1 MDCRKLNTLLT
12 GLIIIFLFGC
22 ANSITPPVGG
32 PKDEDPPEVLETIP
46 ENGSA
51 NFTSDRFSIRFNE
64 FVSLDNIQQ
73 SALISP
79 PMKELPDFRIKGKT
93 VQVKFNEDLKPNT
106 TYSVYFG
113 DAITDITEKNP
124 LSNYTY
130 IFSTG
135 DYVDSLSLYGSVTNS
150 FNLTPVEGVFVCLYK
165 DNNDT
170 IEFDSLPFLVPP
182 YYLSKTDENGRFQF
196 TGLSN
201 DDFFLLGL
209 MDQNSNF
216 FFDQPGEEVAFLD
229 SLVHPYFMDRPLI
242 DTLTQDSIA
251 EVNIENDTITIDYE
265 AVIDSLFKEKVISKS
280 VELFMFLTEDTI
292 QRLLKSEVLQKNKL
306 RFSFSQ
312 PATNVVFERFT
323 YPLDDSL
330 LLVEYS
336 ENNDTVYWHLNN
348 PPIDSLEILVTEK
361 SDTLGYLYLKLDPS
375 NPNIRAGR
383 NKEVPKEYLGWK
395 SNISRIIN
403 PDHQLEISLSQ
414 PMVKYNN
421 LDSTLLIYGDDTIY
435 SPRFYF
441 VDSNL
446 MNRVRIP
453 FEPVEEMQYH
463 IYFPDS
469 SFTSWNQLNTEEI
482 SLNLQTLPTREYGI
496 FVMHLHPEIKQN
508 YIIQMM
514 DDKETVLDEKYFT
527 NDTTIVYNYMQPMN
541 LKFKVIYDNNGN
553 GKWDTGNL
561 GQRLQPERVIF
572 FPKETATRAN
582 WEVEEDWSF

>member
-46 ENGSA
+46 ENGSS

-170 IEFDSLPFLVPP
+170 IEFDSLPFQVPP
-182 YYLSKTDENGRFQF
+182 YYLSKTDENGLFQF

-403 PDHQLEISLSQ
+403 PDQQLEISFSQ

>member
-32 PKDEDPPEVLETIP
+32 PKDEEPPEVLETIP

-51 NFTSDRFSIRFNE
+51 NFTTDRFSIRFNE

-135 DYVDSLSLYGSVTNS
+135 DYVDSLSLYGSITNS

-170 IEFDSLPFLVPP
+170 IEFDSLPFQVPP
-182 YYLSKTDENGRFQF
+182 YYLSKTDENGLFQF

-403 PDHQLEISLSQ
+403 PDQQLEISFSQ

>member
-361 SDTLGYLYLKLDPS
+361 SDTLGYLYLKIDPS

-403 PDHQLEISLSQ
+403 PDQQLEISFSQ

-446 MNRVRIP
+446 MNRIRIP

-469 SFTSWNQLNTEEI
+469 SFTNWNQLNTEEI